1 MAPVARFPYGVN
13 MSDVQ
18 TISSGRPPIGRVVV
32 TALALLLLAGALAYP
47 SVSAYGL
54 LTAEPVNVTIT
65 SCHNGSGL
73 LNAGGCYGT
82 WTAADGTVHRDKVT
96 SESTAEPGETESG
109 YAVLGKGRLSTRPWL
124 LDVVVGYP
132 VAIAYA
138 ALLLL
143 WRRRMR
149 AKDADTE
156 PSLED

>member
-1 MAPVARFPYGVN
+1 MASFPYGVS
-13 MSDVQ
+13 MSEAQ
-18 TISSGRPPIGRVVV
+18 TITTGRPPIGRFVV
-32 TALALLLLAGALAYP
+32 TALALVLLAGALVYP

-96 SESTAEPGETESG
+96 NEATAQPGETESG
-109 YAVLGKGRLSTRPWL
+109 YAILGNGRLSTMPWL
-124 LDVVVGYP
+124 LDVAIGYP
-132 VAIAYA
+132 VAVLYA
-138 ALLLL
+138 GLLLF

-149 AKDADTE
+149 EKAADTE